1 MTSEVS
7 DLIKA
12 LRDGTMTLEEVAQR
26 FRERHW
32 PRRRRQPPGSYLEMA
47 ARAQEDPEPYD
58 PNSFDDVTAAYHR
71 GELSDSQYDTLAEA
85 MAESKRAEDRREFE
99 ATQAESAETAE

>member
-12 LRDGTMTLEEVAQR
+12 LRDGTMTLDEVAQR
-26 FRERHW
+26 FRERQW
-32 PRRRRQPPGSYLEMA
+32 LRRKRPPPASYLEMA

-85 MAESKRAEDRREFE
+85 MAESKRAEDERG
-99 ATQAESAETAE
+99 A

>member
-1 MTSEVS
+1 MTSEIS
-7 DLIKA
+7 NLINA
-12 LRDGTMTLEEVAQR
+12 LRDGTMTLDEVAQR
-26 FRERHW
+26 FRERQW
-32 PRRRRQPPGSYLEMA
+32 PRRRRPPPASYLEMA

-85 MAESKRAEDRREFE
+85 MAESKRAQDERE
-99 ATQAESAETAE
+99 A